1 MKRQYLFSNMLSYV
15 LLAGMLLVALF
26 PIYWILV
33 TSLKPTSEIY
43 RLVPTFWPEK
53 ITVSGYTNLITRTDF
68 LDWLLNSVIVSV
80 VVAFISIVVS
90 VLAAYALA
98 RFRFRG
104 RQLVGFG
111 ILIAYLL
118 PPGLL
123 FIPLYIMVTRMGI
136 SGSMLGLIVVY
147 PTITIPYATW
157 VLTSYFRSLSVDME
171 EAAMIDGCS
180 RLQTL
185 WHVTLPLSAPGIIS
199 TFVFA
204 FTLCWSE
211 YLYALVILSG
221 EDQTVPLGLSSLI
234 VGDVPRWNEIMA
246 GAIITSVP
254 VAILYIIVS
263 RHIVSGLTVGG
274 SKG

>member
-1 MKRQYLFSNMLSYV
+1 MKSRRLSSQAVTYI
-15 LLAGMLLVALF
+15 LLAGMLVTALF

-43 RLVPTFWPEK
+43 RLVPTFWPEQV
-53 ITVSGYTNLITRTDF
+53 TTAGYVNLLGRTDF
-68 LDWLLNSVIVSV
+68 LSWLWNSVVVSV
-80 VVAFISIVVS
+80 VVALLSIVFS
-90 VLAAYALA
+90 VLAAYGLA

-104 RQLVGFG
+104 RELVGFM

-118 PPGLL
+118 PPALL
-123 FIPLYIMVTRMGI
+123 FIPLYIFVTR
-136 SGSMLGLIVVY
+136 LGLAGSIVGLIFVY

-157 VLTSYFRSLSVDME
+157 VLTSYFRSISVDME
-171 EAAMIDGCS
+171 EAALIDGCS
-180 RLQTL
+180 RLGAL
-185 WHVTLPLSAPGIIS
+185 RRVTLPLAAPGVVS

-221 EDQTVPLGLSSLI
+221 DDQTVPLGLSGLI

-254 VAILYIIVS
+254 VAILYIVVS
-263 RHIVSGLTVGG
+263 RYIVSGLTVGG